1 MKRVLCAVLLVFLM
15 VLPGLG
21 LTEGDD
27 TIQLA
32 RTIYTL
38 GRDESY
44 ETKLMIGTVVMNR
57 VESPWFP
64 DTVREVLNQPHQFA
78 HGSVFDEES
87 LAAAREVMM
96 GRRTLP
102 ASVVTCAALDAS
114 ALPEEDQLYTT
125 SGNYGFYWGK

>member
-1 MKRVLCAVLLVFLM
+1 MKRVLCAGLLVALL

-57 VESPWFP
+57 VENPWYP
-64 DTVREVLNQPHQFA
+64 DTIREVLGQPHQFP
-78 HGSVFDEES
+78 HGTLYDDQS
-87 LAAAREVMM
+87 LQAAREVMM
-96 GRRTLP
+96 GRRELP
-102 ASVVTCAALDAS
+102 AAVVEVKAVETGNNELD
-114 ALPEEDQLYTT
+114 EKLYTV
-125 SGNYGFYWGK
+125 SGSYGFYTK

>member
-1 MKRVLCAVLLVFLM
+1 MKRVLCAGLLLALFI
-15 VLPGLG
+15 LPGLG

-57 VESPWFP
+57 VENPWYP
-64 DTVREVLNQPHQFA
+64 DTVREVLGQPHQFA
-78 HGSVFDEES
+78 HGTLYDDQS
-87 LAAAREVMM
+87 LQAAREVMM
-96 GRRTLP
+96 GRRELP
-102 ASVVTCAALDAS
+102 AAVVELRRGDG
-114 ALPEEDQLYTT
+114 EESLSDNKLFTV
-125 SGNYGFYWGK
+125 SGSYGFCGR